1 MSDEHES
8 TGWLDEPI
16 SRRSLLKGAAVGGAM
31 LSVPAAAAAC
41 GGEDE
46 EGQPTG
52 GAEKTDLTFYSVTH
66 GESGN
71 VFWAIYRNGIR
82 DGQKVFGVTVKD
94 LPLEQF
100 AVAGYVDLLEQAIAA
115 KPDAVVFVPVDVTAV
130 NGAILQFDEAHIPLF
145 NIITRT
151 TAGRRIT
158 FVGFDEPLRR
168 AMDQGIPVVAVNVPD
183 TRPPEERIP
192 YLFYVGG
199 DEEAGG
205 RLTAQRQ
212 LVEGTVKHAACIIHE
227 PGHTGL
233 EARCRGYDAELSA
246 AGAKVDKLPS
256 SKDATQATEQIKSYL
271 TENADV
277 DAIFGV
283 GPQPATFALQALDEL
298 GKKGQVRVSAF
309 DMTEDLLTEIDAGN
323 LISTID
329 QQQYLQSFEPINWLK
344 LHIQHGFVLAPG
356 VDLLSGPAL
365 VDKSNSAKV
374 AEGVKAGFR

>member
-1 MSDEHES
+1 MEEEKDVVRELIE
-8 TGWLDEPI
+8 EPI
-16 SRRSLLKGAAVGGAM
+16 SRRRFFKRAGIGAGALSL
-31 LSVPAAAAAC
+31 PALLAAC
-41 GGEDE
+41 GGDDDE
-46 EGQPTG
+46 EAATTTAAPAQEG
-52 GAEKTDLTFYSVTH
+52 GKKLTFYSVTH

-82 DGQKVFGVTVKD
+82 DGGKLYNVTVKD

-100 AVAGYVDLLEQAIAA
+100 AVAGYVDLLEQAISA
-115 KPDAVVFVPVDVTAV
+115 KPDGIFCSILDQNAV
-130 NGAILQFDEAHIPLF
+130 
-145 NIITRT
+145 
-151 TAGRRIT
+151 
-158 FVGFDEPLRR
+158 DEPLRR
-168 AMDQGIPVVAVNVPD
+168 AIDGGIPVIAVNVPD
-183 TRPPEERIP
+183 TRALDERIP

-212 LVEGTVKHAACIIHE
+212 QQEGAVKHAACIIHE

-233 EARCRGYDAELSA
+233 EARCRGYTAELTK

-271 TENADV
+271 QKNGDV

-298 GKKGQVRVSAF
+298 GKKGEVKVSAY
-309 DMTEDLLTEIDAGN
+309 DMTEELLTEINGDT
-323 LISTID
+323 LVSTID
-329 QQQYLQSFEPINWLK
+329 QQQYLQGYEPIHWLK
-344 LHIQHGFVLAPG
+344 QHIEHGFVMAPG
-356 VDLLSGPAL
+356 VDMLTGPAL
-365 VDKSNSAKV
+365 VDKSNADKV

>member
-52 GAEKTDLTFYSVTH
+52 GAEKTDLTFYSITH

-82 DGQKVFGVTVKD
+82 DGQKVFGVSVKD
-94 LPLEQF
+94 LPLETF

-115 KPDAVVFVPVDVTAV
+115 QPDGIFCTILDQAAV
-130 NGAILQFDEAHIPLF
+130 
-145 NIITRT
+145 
-151 TAGRRIT
+151 
-158 FVGFDEPLRR
+158 DEPLRR
-168 AMDQGIPVVAVNVPD
+168 AIDGGIPVVAVNVPD
-183 TRPPEERIP
+183 TRPPGERIP

-212 LVEGTVKHAACIIHE
+212 LAEGPVKHAACIIHE

-246 AGAKVDKLPS
+246 GGAKVDKLPS
-256 SKDATQATEQIKSYL
+256 SKDATQATEQIKGYL

-298 GKKGQVRVSAF
+298 GKKGQVMVSAF
-309 DMTEDLLTEIDAGN
+309 DMDVTLLDAMDEGT
-323 LISTID
+323 LVSTID

>member
-1 MSDEHES
+1 MSEHDGTPEEQ
-8 TGWLDEPI
+8 GIFRRPI
-16 SRRSLLKGAAVGGAM
+16 SRRSLVRGAAVGGLA
-31 LSVPAAAAAC
+31 LGTPALLAAC
-41 GGEDE
+41 GGDDE
-46 EGQPTG
+46 EEAAPQQTG
-52 GAEKTDLTFYSVTH
+52 EAAQQTDLTFYSVTH

-82 DGQKVFGVTVKD
+82 DGGKAYGVEVKD

-100 AVAGYVDLLEQAIAA
+100 AVAGYVDLLNQAIAA
-115 KPDAVVFVPVDVTAV
+115 KPAGIFCSILDQNAVDGPLR
-130 NGAILQFDEAHIPLF
+130 GAIES
-145 NIITRT
+145 
-151 TAGRRIT
+151 
-158 FVGFDEPLRR
+158 
-168 AMDQGIPVVAVNVPD
+168 GIPVIAVNVPD
-183 TRPPEERIP
+183 TRELSERIP

-212 LVEGTVKHAACIIHE
+212 LAEGSVTHAACIIHE

-233 EARCRGYDAELSA
+233 EARCRGYEAELTSG
-246 AGAKVDKLPS
+246 GAQVDKLPS

-271 TENADV
+271 QENADV

-298 GKKGQVRVSAF
+298 GRKGEVMVSAY
-309 DMTEDLLTEIDAGN
+309 DMTEDLLTEINGDN

-329 QQQYLQSFEPINWLK
+329 QQQFLQGYEPIHWLRQ
-344 LHIQHGFVLAPG
+344 HIEHGFVMAPG
-356 VDLLSGPAL
+356 VDMLTGPAL
-365 VDKSNSAKV
+365 VDKSNAQQV

>member
-1 MSDEHES
+1 MSEHDGTPE
-8 TGWLDEPI
+8 EPGI
-16 SRRSLLKGAAVGGAM
+16 LGRPFSRRSLVRGAAVGGLA
-31 LSVPAAAAAC
+31 LGTPALLAAC
-41 GGEDE
+41 GGDDDDE
-46 EGQPTG
+46 AAPQTQTGQ
-52 GAEKTDLTFYSVTH
+52 AAQKTDMTFYSVTH

-82 DGQKVFGVTVKD
+82 DGAKAYGVEVKD

-100 AVAGYVDLLEQAIAA
+100 AVAGYVDLLNQAIAA
-115 KPDAVVFVPVDVTAV
+115 KPDGIFASILDQNAVD
-130 NGAILQFDEAHIPLF
+130 G
-145 NIITRT
+145 
-151 TAGRRIT
+151 
-158 FVGFDEPLRR
+158 PLRE
-168 AMDQGIPVVAVNVPD
+168 AIDSGIPVIAVNVPD
-183 TRPPEERIP
+183 TRELSERIP

-212 LVEGTVKHAACIIHE
+212 LQEGAIKHAACIIHE

-233 EARCRGYDAELSA
+233 EARCRGYDAELKA
-246 AGAKVDKLPS
+246 AGAQVDKLPS

-271 TENADV
+271 QENADV

-298 GKKGQVRVSAF
+298 GKKGEVRVSAY
-309 DMTEDLLTEIDAGN
+309 DMTEELLTEIDGGN

-329 QQQYLQSFEPINWLK
+329 QQQYLQGYEPIHWLRQ
-344 LHIQHGFVLAPG
+344 HIEHGFVMAPG
-356 VDLLSGPAL
+356 VDMLTGPAL
-365 VDKSNSAKV
+365 VDKSNSGKV